1 MGIDGISTKITAV
14 RFLRRDSYWDFSV
27 PGHKNYLMDGVWHHN
42 TTFTT
47 CAKIVKFMMTNPPP
61 RMDSPIWLISESYEM
76 VCKSVW
82 KEKMSPRTGY
92 GLLPASEIDWE
103 RVRWLRPN
111 QGWPHEVP
119 LKPWPGRPGKN
130 YTISFRS
137 YAQGRQQMQAE
148 SIAGFCFFEQF
159 PWGLLE
165 EVMRG
170 CREYAFEGNKLCE
183 FTPVDPG
190 MSMELRMMEEEDKLP
205 PGWAI
210 YRANTR
216 CAMEAGH
223 VSEQWYHQFFG
234 MIPESMRRVRER
246 GLWGGF
252 EGAVYP
258 EFDTN
263 IHLVGRAGDVGEDWE
278 IPPAN
283 YHRRTIDW
291 GFGLDNA
298 FCCFDDQTEVLT
310 SDGWKLFQDVGD
322 ETVATVGMDTKILEW
337 QKPTHKLRKRWDGDL
352 VYSEPSREGVNF
364 AVTPDHDMVL
374 QKLFGDRGWLK
385 RKADKLTS
393 GCFQFP
399 TRFMTD
405 NSDESGT
412 VFNVPHVHKCKRLS
426 TNRGAFAEFL
436 GLVISEGNIN
446 TAPNYQVR
454 IVQKWFVDEV
464 RAVIA
469 ATGWNHCEHVN
480 KKGVTEF
487 TISSRPLAEFLIAN
501 GLGEQSRSKRIPRF
515 AMMWD
520 AASLSR
526 LLKGLML
533 GDGRKKFTN
542 DNGTRM
548 FSESYHTSSV
558 GLASDVQELASRLG
572 RPSKVATESRRGFG
586 SVDSLIYTVR
596 LVNSTG
602 ARVNPKKLDR
612 RKYSGYVYCLTV
624 PNGTLVVRR
633 NGGIPMVCGNCL
645 WYCRNGAGEI
655 VVYDEYYS
663 TDTRLTVIE
672 HLKNISDQHPWPKNP
687 YYGVTFAD
695 PSNIN
700 CHRIASQ
707 FSQYAPGYDSIN
719 LQAANNDVFSGIEY
733 TKWLFQPD
741 PALAIGDGVAR
752 PRLRIHRRCRNLI
765 KQLISYRWEQN
776 KTGVRDARMAPVKKD
791 DHAVDALR
799 YGPFSEACQSGT
811 TPQTIAR
818 LHTPNKHGV
827 QINSSRL
834 NRSPQSDAERTR
846 GRRG

>member
-1 MGIDGISTKITAV
+1 MATVALVETSNIHSHEGTNPVGVHITAV
-14 RFLRRDSYWDFSV
+14 EFLYRGEYWDFSV
-27 PGHKNYLMDGVWHHN
+27 EEHKNYWMGGVWNHN
-42 TTFTT
+42 SGTTFTT

-61 RMDSPIWLISESYEM
+61 RMDAPIWLISESYEM

-258 EFDTN
+258 EFDTA

-278 IPPAN
+278 IPPAWH
-283 YHRRTIDW
+283 HRRSIDW

-298 FCCFDDQTEVLT
+298 FC
-310 SDGWKLFQDVGD
+310 
-322 ETVATVGMDTKILEW
+322 
-337 QKPTHKLRKRWDGDL
+337 
-352 VYSEPSREGVNF
+352 
-364 AVTPDHDMVL
+364 
-374 QKLFGDRGWLK
+374 
-385 RKADKLTS
+385 
-393 GCFQFP
+393 
-399 TRFMTD
+399 
-405 NSDESGT
+405 
-412 VFNVPHVHKCKRLS
+412 
-426 TNRGAFAEFL
+426 
-436 GLVISEGNIN
+436 
-446 TAPNYQVR
+446 
-454 IVQKWFVDEV
+454 
-464 RAVIA
+464 
-469 ATGWNHCEHVN
+469 
-480 KKGVTEF
+480 
-487 TISSRPLAEFLIAN
+487 
-501 GLGEQSRSKRIPRF
+501 
-515 AMMWD
+515 
-520 AASLSR
+520 
-526 LLKGLML
+526 
-533 GDGRKKFTN
+533 
-542 DNGTRM
+542 
-548 FSESYHTSSV
+548 
-558 GLASDVQELASRLG
+558 
-572 RPSKVATESRRGFG
+572 
-586 SVDSLIYTVR
+586 
-596 LVNSTG
+596 
-602 ARVNPKKLDR
+602 
-612 RKYSGYVYCLTV
+612 
-624 PNGTLVVRR
+624 
-633 NGGIPMVCGNCL
+633 CL

-741 PALAIGDGVAR
+741 PALAMGDGVAR

-818 LHTPNKHGV
+818 LHTPGKHGV

-834 NRSPQSDAERTR
+834 NRSQQSDAERTR
-846 GRRG
+846 GRRR